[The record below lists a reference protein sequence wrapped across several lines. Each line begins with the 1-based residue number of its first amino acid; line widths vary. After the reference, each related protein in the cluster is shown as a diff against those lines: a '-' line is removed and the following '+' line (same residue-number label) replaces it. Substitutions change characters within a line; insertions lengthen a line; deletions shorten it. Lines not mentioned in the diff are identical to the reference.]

1 MTATD
6 NNRACLDKIDKK
18 RYNSP
23 TNKERGNA
31 MENADKVGPIQRY
44 YYEDMMC
51 RRDNE
56 VEKWHKAWKTTFIAL
71 IVAVCIIIGGI
82 VGFIYYEAQ
91 FTTEEQTVTQDID
104 TGDGDLMLT
113 GIGDLYYGESPA
125 NSQNP
130 QENP

>member
-1 MTATD
+1 MTAPD
-6 NNRACLDKIDKK
+6 INRVSVAKSDKM
-18 RYNSP
+18 RYNNP
-23 TNKERGNA
+23 IKNEG
-31 MENADKVGPIQRY
+31 ENGMDTIDKVGPIQRY

-51 RRDNE
+51 RRDKE

-82 VGFIYYEAQ
+82 IGFIYYEQQ

-130 QENP
+130 QANP